1 LPQASPV
8 VLLASSQAW
17 HFHNNYFVLSFGT
30 YHTKSN
36 TFLTREVPRQG
47 EIWLAGTPQIWL
59 LVGADDFFI
68 SQPSLLP
75 RFSDN
80 WLFTKKRETTFPELV
95 GIEIEVVGERE
106 LTNQITVW
114 LEIPYF

>member
-1 LPQASPV
+1 
-8 VLLASSQAW
+8 
-17 HFHNNYFVLSFGT
+17 
-30 YHTKSN
+30 
-36 TFLTREVPRQG
+36 
-47 EIWLAGTPQIWL
+47 L

-106 LTNQITVW
+106 LTNQITV
-114 LEIPYF
+114 